1 MICPAWKSC
10 PKSNAACWSSS
21 PAWRSTACRGR
32 PWAKPLSESR
42 IAIVT
47 TAGLHLRDDKPFNR
61 DHPGGESTY
70 RILPSDA
77 DNADIVQSHF
87 SIGFDRTAIYRDI
100 NITYPIDRMR
110 ELVQRGVVGSLG
122 PNNYSFMGALRDC
135 TVVAEQTGPEV
146 AQRLKDD
153 GVDLVFLTPT

>member
-1 MICPAWKSC
+1 MPRLEILSEVQRQMLEFFPCMESDDV
-10 PKSNAACWSSS
+10 
-21 PAWRSTACRGR
+21 
-32 PWAKPLSESR
+32 PWTPLGKPLAESTV
-42 IAIVT
+42 AIVT

-70 RILPSDA
+70 RILPGDA

-100 NITYPIDRMR
+100 NVTYPIDRMR
-110 ELVQRGVVGSLG
+110 ELVENGTVGVLAS
-122 PNNYSFMGALRDC
+122 NNYSFMGALRDC

-146 AQRLKDD
+146 AQRLKDE

>member
-1 MICPAWKSC
+1 MPRLEILSEVQRRMLEFFPCLEAD
-10 PKSNAACWSSS
+10 
-21 PAWRSTACRGR
+21 GV
-32 PWAKPLSESR
+32 PWTPLGKPLSESR
-42 IAIVT
+42 AAIVT

-70 RILPSDA
+70 RILPGDA

-100 NITYPIDRMR
+100 NVTYPIDRMR

-135 TVVAEQTGPEV
+135 TVVAERTGPEV

>member
-1 MICPAWKSC
+1 MPRLEILSEVQRRMLEFFPCLEAD
-10 PKSNAACWSSS
+10 
-21 PAWRSTACRGR
+21 GV
-32 PWAKPLSESR
+32 PWTPLGKPLSESR
-42 IAIVT
+42 VAIVT

-70 RILPSDA
+70 RILPGDA

-110 ELVQRGVVGSLG
+110 ELVQWGVVGSLG
-122 PNNYSFMGALRDC
+122 PSNYSFMGALRDC

>member
-1 MICPAWKSC
+1 MPRLEILSEVQRRMLEFFPCMEAD
-10 PKSNAACWSSS
+10 
-21 PAWRSTACRGR
+21 GV
-32 PWAKPLSESR
+32 PWTPLGKPLADATV
-42 IAIVT
+42 AIVT

-77 DNADIVQSHF
+77 NVADIVQSHF

-100 NITYPIDRMR
+100 NITYPVDRLQ
-110 ELVQRGVVGSLG
+110 ELAEQGVIGGLA

-146 AQRLKDD
+146 AQRLKDE
-153 GVDLVFLTPT
+153 GVDLVLLTPT

>member
-1 MICPAWKSC
+1 MPRLEILSEVQRRMLEFFPCMESDDV
-10 PKSNAACWSSS
+10 
-21 PAWRSTACRGR
+21 
-32 PWAKPLSESR
+32 PWTPLNKPLSDTTV
-42 IAIVT
+42 AIVT

-70 RILPSDA
+70 RVLPTTA
-77 DNADIVQSHF
+77 DTADIVQSHF

-110 ELVQRGVVGSLG
+110 ELVDNGTIGGLG

-135 TVVAEQTGPEV
+135 TAVAEQTGPEV
-146 AQRLKDD
+146 AQRLKDQ
-153 GVDLVFLTPT
+153 GVDLVLLTPT

>member
-1 MICPAWKSC
+1 MPRLSVLSEVQRQMLQFFPCREDEGTP
-10 PKSNAACWSSS
+10 WSPLS
-21 PAWRSTACRGR
+21 
-32 PWAKPLSESR
+32 KPLSQATA
-42 IAIVT
+42 AIVT

-70 RILPSDA
+70 RVLPSDA

-110 ELVQRGVVGSLG
+110 ELVQRGVVGSPG

-146 AQRLKDD
+146 GQRLNDD

>member
-1 MICPAWKSC
+1 MPRLEILSEVQRQMLQFFPCMESDDDP
-10 PKSNAACWSSS
+10 WS
-21 PAWRSTACRGR
+21 PLK
-32 PWAKPLSESR
+32 KPLTESSV
-42 IAIVT
+42 AIVT

-77 DNADIVQSHF
+77 NNADIVQSHF

-100 NITYPIDRMR
+100 NVTYPIDRMR
-110 ELVQRGVVGSLG
+110 ELADQGKIGALA

-146 AQRLKDD
+146 AQRLKVE

>member
-1 MICPAWKSC
+1 MPRLEILSEVQRRMLEFFPCMESDDA
-10 PKSNAACWSSS
+10 
-21 PAWRSTACRGR
+21 
-32 PWAKPLSESR
+32 PWTPLTKPLGESTV
-42 IAIVT
+42 AIVT
-47 TAGLHLRDDKPFNR
+47 TAGLHLRDDQPFNR

-70 RILPSDA
+70 RVLPSDS
-77 DNADIVQSHF
+77 DPADIVQSHF

-100 NITYPIDRMR
+100 NVTYPIDRMR
-110 ELVQRGVVGSLG
+110 ELTEKGVIGSLA

-146 AQRLKDD
+146 AQRLKNE

>member
-1 MICPAWKSC
+1 MPRLGI
-10 PKSNAACWSSS
+10 
-21 PAWRSTACRGR
+21 
-32 PWAKPLSESR
+32 LSEVQRQMLQFFPCLESDDVPWSPLEKTLMESSV
-42 IAIVT
+42 AIVT

-77 DNADIVQSHF
+77 NNADIVQSHF

-100 NITYPIDRMR
+100 NVTYPIDRMR
-110 ELVQRGVVGSLG
+110 ELADQGKIGALA

-146 AQRLKDD
+146 AQRLKDE

>member
-1 MICPAWKSC
+1 MPRLEI
-10 PKSNAACWSSS
+10 
-21 PAWRSTACRGR
+21 
-32 PWAKPLSESR
+32 LSEVQRRMLEFFPCLESDAAPWSPLDR
-42 IAIVT
+42 PLNQSTVAIVT

-77 DNADIVQSHF
+77 DPADIVQSHF
-87 SIGFDRTAIYRDI
+87 SIGFDRTAIYRDL
-100 NITYPIDRMR
+100 NVTYPVDRMR
-110 ELVQRGVVGSLG
+110 ELVERGVIGGVG

-146 AQRLKDD
+146 AQRLLAD
-153 GVDLVFLTPT
+153 GVNLVFLTPT